1 MNNEVE
7 IKFEPENRRGV
18 VATGTYLFD
27 AAKRLG
33 VKIEA
38 ECGRKGICDTCI
50 CEIKSGGD
58 LLSKITKLEMEHLS
72 AARRKK
78 GERLACQAKIEK
90 SGEIVAMPTHKK
102 VINQDEFDEFC
113 KAFAELPLTEKA
125 AKLLQLESIAL
136 SDTFSAILNF
146 PYTIGEKVRDMMA
159 EVGMKMEA
167 DEKTAKTPEEHK
179 AETADEKPKATTSK
193 KPPAKKP
200 AAPRKRTATAKPK
213 PPGESK

>member
-7 IKFEPENRRGV
+7 IKFEPDNLRGV
-18 VATGTYLFD
+18 VATGTYLF
-27 AAKRLG
+27 
-33 VKIEA
+33 
-38 ECGRKGICDTCI
+38 
-50 CEIKSGGD
+50 KSGSD
-58 LLSKITKLEMEHLS
+58 LLSQITKLEMEHLS
-72 AARRKK
+72 DDRRKK

-179 AETADEKPKATTSK
+179 TETSGENPKATAQKTAR
-193 KPPAKKP
+193 AKKP
-200 AAPRKRTATAKPK
+200 TTPRKRTATAKPK
-213 PPGESK
+213 PADESK

>member
-7 IKFEPENRRGV
+7 IKFEPDDRSGV
-18 VATGTYLFD
+18 VAIGTYLFD

-38 ECGRKGICDTCI
+38 DCGRKGICDSCI
-50 CEIKSGGD
+50 CQIKKGGD
-58 LLSKITKLEMEHLS
+58 LLSEITKLEMEHLS
-72 AARRKK
+72 VARRKK
-78 GERLACQAKIEK
+78 DERLACQAKIEK

-102 VINQDEFDEFC
+102 VINQDEFEEFC

-146 PYTIGEKVRDMMA
+146 PYTVGEKVRDMMA

-179 AETADEKPKATTSK
+179 AKTADEKPKAAAPKTAR
-193 KPPAKKP
+193 AKKP
-200 AAPRKRTATAKPK
+200 AEPKKRTTTTQQKPTD
-213 PPGESK
+213 